1 MRLYRYNDCLI
12 LSEHSIKNLE
22 KHRIFPEPDDDF
34 GDVQA
39 LYYAVRTGT
48 HSKVL
53 TRFVDDSDGMEDKE
67 TLGYLVDHKRGR
79 SIVSEL
85 EAYLPVHLIQA
96 LRSLKAFFINVDSPR
111 WMESIGKAPL
121 SRPAKVHIMGLGDV
135 GSTLAMGLLLQGEKS
150 IEEIGLYDLDEQRVQ
165 RWVIELGQIARGSGD
180 QFPRVKALKREELM
194 ACDVFA
200 FTATAGI
207 PPLSVTTGDV
217 RIVQYE
223 GNSRIVDE
231 YARMA
236 RDQGFKGLFA
246 VVSDPVDLLSRRA
259 YDTSNRNENGT
270 FDNLGL
276 LPEQVMG
283 FGLGVMYGRARY
295 FAREFGVG
303 FEYGRAYGPHG
314 KGLVIANDSLRG
326 KYDPKLSEKL
336 TKATVEA
343 NLQIRAL
350 GYKPYIAPALAS
362 GALSILDAI
371 EGQWHYS
378 CVSIGGVYF
387 GCRNR
392 LTPYGLEVE
401 RQMMDP
407 KLVRRVAS
415 AYEELENQ
423 WRFLQSSAL
432 V

>member
-1 MRLYRYNDCLI
+1 MRLYRYEDCLI
-12 LSEHSIKNLE
+12 LSEQSIRDLE
-22 KHRIFPEPDDDF
+22 KNRIFPEPDDDF
-34 GDVQA
+34 GDIHA

-48 HSKVL
+48 HAKVL
-53 TRFVDDSDGMEDKE
+53 TRFVDDSDAMEDKE
-67 TLGYLVDHKRGR
+67 TLAYLVDHKRGR

-96 LRSLKAFFINVDSPR
+96 LKSLKAFFINIDAPGWR
-111 WMESIGKAPL
+111 ETIGRLPL
-121 SRPAKVHIMGLGDV
+121 ARPAKVNIMGLGDV
-135 GSTLAMGLLLQGEKS
+135 GSTLAIGLLLQGEKS
-150 IEEIGLYDLDEQRVQ
+150 IEEIGLYDLDEKRIQ

-180 QFPRVKALKREELM
+180 SFPKVRGLKHDELM
-194 ACDVFA
+194 DCDVFA

-217 RIVQYE
+217 RIVQYG

-236 RDQGFKGLFA
+236 RERKFKGLFA

-259 YDTSNRNENGT
+259 YDSSNRNEQGV
-270 FDNLGL
+270 FDQKGL
-276 LPEQVMG
+276 RPEQVMG

-295 FAREFGVG
+295 FARVLDVN
-303 FEYGRAYGPHG
+303 FEHGRAYGPHG
-314 KGLVIANDSLRG
+314 KGLVVANDALRG
-326 KYDPKLSEKL
+326 QYDQQLSEKL
-336 TKATVEA
+336 TKMTVEA
-343 NLQIRAL
+343 NLEIREL
-350 GYKPYIAPALAS
+350 GFKPYIAPALAS

-378 CVSIGGVYF
+378 CISIGGVYF

-401 RQMMDP
+401 RKSMDP
-407 KLVRRVAS
+407 KLVRRITA

-432 V
+432 D

>member
-1 MRLYRYNDCLI
+1 MRLYRYEDCLI
-12 LSEHSIKNLE
+12 LSEQGIKALE
-22 KHRIFPEPDDDF
+22 KNRIFPEPDDDF
-34 GDVQA
+34 GDVHT
-39 LYYAVRTGT
+39 LYYAIRTGT

-53 TRFVDDSDGMEDKE
+53 TRFVDDSDAMEDKE
-67 TLGYLVDHKRGR
+67 TLSYLVDHKRGR

-85 EAYLPVHLIQA
+85 EPYLPVHLIQA
-96 LRSLKAFFINVDSPR
+96 LRSLKAFFINIDSPR
-111 WMESIGKAPL
+111 WMEELGRAPL
-121 SRPAKVHIMGLGDV
+121 SRPAKINIMGLGDV
-135 GSTLAMGLLLQGEKS
+135 GSTLALGLLLQGEKS
-150 IEEIGLYDLDEQRVQ
+150 VGEIGLFDLDEKRVE

-180 QFPRVKALKREELM
+180 NFPRVRGLKHDELM
-194 ACDVFA
+194 DCDVFA

-217 RIVQYE
+217 RIIQYE

-231 YARMA
+231 YARLA
-236 RDQGFKGLFA
+236 RSKGFKGLFA

-259 YDTSNRNENGT
+259 YDTSNRNEHGA
-270 FDNLGL
+270 FDNQGL

-295 FAREFGVG
+295 FAREMELNFDH
-303 FEYGRAYGPHG
+303 GRAYGPHG
-314 KGLVIANDSLRG
+314 KGLVIANDALRG
-326 KYDPKLSEKL
+326 QYDPKVSEKL
-336 TKATVEA
+336 THLTVEA
-343 NLQIRAL
+343 NLRIREL

-362 GALSILDAI
+362 GALSILDAL

-401 RQMMDP
+401 RKMMDP
-407 KLVRRVAS
+407 KLVRRITD